1 MDLSKVGKLI
11 YTLRKEKDMT
21 QKQVADLMHISDKAI
36 SKWERGLGCPDV
48 SLLPELSQILG
59 VNIEGILLGTMQP
72 NETVGGNMKKIKFY
86 VCPQCGNLLNSTG
99 EADISCCGKRV
110 EALVAMKADEEHRL
124 TVEPIEDELYI
135 TSPHSMRKEH
145 YLTFVAYVTG
155 DKVFLAK
162 QYPEWDMQ
170 FCFHKYAHGKLYFHC
185 SKDGL
190 YYQLI

>member
-1 MDLSKVGKLI
+1 
-11 YTLRKEKDMT
+11 
-21 QKQVADLMHISDKAI
+21 
-36 SKWERGLGCPDV
+36 
-48 SLLPELSQILG
+48 
-59 VNIEGILLGTMQP
+59 
-72 NETVGGNMKKIKFY
+72 MKKIKFY
-86 VCPQCGNLLNSTG
+86 VCPQCGNLLTSTG

-110 EALVAMKADEEHRL
+110 EALVPMKADEEHRL
-124 TVEPIEDELYI
+124 TIEPVEDELYI
-135 TSPHSMRKEH
+135 TSPHSMRKDH

-155 DKVFLAK
+155 DKIFLAK